1 MSYELSGSQT
11 NASPERPRVWM
22 ERLLL
27 IAFLFCLV
35 IGLVALGTL
44 LALRN
49 SDKPILNADP
59 LQLVRTEQIL
69 PQLALRELAGDA
81 PAGLAVQA
89 LQAGQLETARAALT
103 YATTVPAVE
112 QAGRLAQ
119 LGRAYLA
126 AGDPTAA
133 AQVFR
138 LVLPFAVLNDTIP
151 TQERIQLLVQ
161 AADGYAATDNPDAA
175 RDALIQAQRIAVQA
189 PDLVPARR
197 ADLFAEMRRVAEP
210 LDDTALEQ
218 QLADL
223 ARNPYLIGSG
233 VLITPTLAT
242 LAQPL
247 PYDTLTLE
255 KIAAREEAA
264 RIFAD
269 RIELTG
275 GVDIEPEREAL
286 AQALRDEDQARTQF
300 YDNPGEISRG
310 QQFWLPLEERAW
322 LVNRLR
328 LADGA
333 YGISVVP
340 EWEAN
345 RSAIAGQ
352 LAALDTYIDSLVR
365 ALADSQPSPVEQAMV
380 RIEGR
385 HWLAEQAER
394 GLYAD
399 APVGDISEQLRI
411 AQDDLARLGSP
422 PALPTSYE
430 PNATP
435 PGFRIQ
441 AAP

>member
-112 QAGRLAQ
+112 QSGRLAQ

-322 LVNRLR
+322 LVTRLR